1 MSKKNILSVEN
12 ISMQFGGVLAV
23 NDLSLKVDENEIVAL
38 IGPNGAGKTTAMHM
52 LTGLNQPTSGTGRVL
67 GYDIRTQYEQIK
79 QHIGYMSQRFSLY
92 EDLTVAQNIRLFAG
106 IYGMQDDEIHR
117 KTNFN
122 YH

>member
-1 MSKKNILSVEN
+1 
-12 ISMQFGGVLAV
+12 
-23 NDLSLKVDENEIVAL
+23 
-38 IGPNGAGKTTAMHM
+38 MHM

-117 KTNFN
+117 KTDELLQRLNFAEHRN
-122 YH
+122 SLVSGLPLGLSLIHISEPTRH